1 MRSLTTSYS
10 EIWQSLEKAA
20 DQESVLSRAKVVRD
34 MGGKAVRG
42 FLGLA
47 LPERQRQLLLHLPP
61 GAEVHPGSFPR
72 WHGLQ
77 IELFEGDVADI
88 KAGRFCTFGERGRG
102 PTGVYAA
109 LIEDLWSS
117 VSSLTDWKAVLAELR
132 QRLGRWGDFFAEA
145 GTLGVGPQAQRGLFG
160 G

>member
-20 DQESVLSRAKVVRD
+20 EQEGAPRRAKVVRD
-34 MGGKAVRG
+34 MGGTGVRG

-47 LPERQRQLLLHLPP
+47 RPERQRQLLLHLPP

-77 IELFEGDVADI
+77 IDLFEGDVADI

-109 LIEDLWSS
+109 LIEDLWPS
-117 VSSLTDWKAVLAELR
+117 VSSLTDWDTVLAELR
-132 QRLGRWGDFFAEA
+132 HRLGRWGDFFAEA
-145 GTLGVGPQAQRGLFG
+145 GRLGLALAGQT
-160 G
+160 